1 MSLNIVKCNVL
12 SISRAKS
19 NVISFDYGFSSQS
32 IGFLKLDHVSVVK
45 DVGVLVDSELNFS
58 AHIHEKIAAAFK
70 MLGIIR
76 RSFIN
81 LDKKTFML
89 LYKSLV
95 RCHLEYANS
104 AWSPYKCNLIND
116 LEKVQKYATKLV
128 TYCKKMKYSDRLKF
142 LNIPTLKC
150 RRLRGDMIE
159 VFKIVNCIYSL

>member
-1 MSLNIVKCNVL
+1 MPDLCKKYADIFLYADDAKLFRSISDVTDCIQLNAAFESVYSWCDKWQMSLNIVKCNVL

-32 IGFLKLDHVSVVK
+32 VGFLKLDHVSVVK

-81 LDKKTFML
+81 LDKIHF
-89 LYKSLV
+89 
-95 RCHLEYANS
+95 C
-104 AWSPYKCNLIND
+104 
-116 LEKVQKYATKLV
+116 
-128 TYCKKMKYSDRLKF
+128 F
-142 LNIPTLKC
+142 
-150 RRLRGDMIE
+150 
-159 VFKIVNCIYSL
+159 CIKA